1 MSKRSLSMADV
12 ADKPVTR
19 RRALAGGVIRLGQ
32 EAFELVSQRQLP
44 KGDALALAEMAGI
57 LAAKQT
63 PFLLPLC
70 HPIGLNRVGVHCVP
84 LPDEHAFEVYV
95 LAEIAERTGVEMEA
109 LCGLSIALLTI
120 WDLTKPIEPALEISR
135 VRLLFKSG
143 GKRGDWTHPK
153 GLPVAAQALLN
164 GLD

>member
-1 MSKRSLSMADV
+1 MADV
-12 ADKPVTR
+12 AGKPVTR
-19 RRALAGGVIRLGQ
+19 RRALAGGVIRLGPQ
-32 EAFELVSQRQLP
+32 AFELVSRRQLP

-70 HPIGLNRVGVHCVP
+70 HPIALNRVAVHCVP
-84 LPDEHAFEVYV
+84 LPGEFAFEVFV

-109 LCGLSIALLTI
+109 LCGLSIALLTV
-120 WDLTKPIEPALEISR
+120 WDLAKPIEPALEIDR

-143 GKRGDWTHPK
+143 GKRGDWEHPY
-153 GLPVAAQALLN
+153 GLPPGAKSLLD
-164 GLD
+164 GLDR